1 MSDKLTK
8 GQAAVLAFIRRFTA
22 ENGYSPTDRDIQA
35 GMGFKSS
42 STARHHLAILERK
55 RVIQRQ
61 PGKARG
67 IVLPESRSTA
77 GRPLISI
84 PLLGGIT
91 AGLPV
96 EAIEQFESCIMVD
109 AHTLRLPMN
118 AKTFALK
125 VRGDSMTGVSIL
137 DGDYVIMEFRDPKP
151 GDIVAALIDGETT
164 LKTYIIRRGRPC
176 LRAENP
182 RYPDIIPGQEL
193 VIQGVMVA
201 VLRVPQ
207 AA

>member
-1 MSDKLTK
+1 MNDHLTT
-8 GQAAVLAFIRRFTA
+8 GQTAVLNFIRKFTA
-22 ENGYSPTDRDIQA
+22 ENGYSPTDRDIQE
-35 GMGFKSS
+35 GMGYSS
-42 STARHHLAILERK
+42 PSTARHYLAVLERK
-55 RVIQRQ
+55 GAIQRQ

-67 IVLPESRSTA
+67 IVLPESRAA
-77 GRPLISI
+77 GPLLTV

-96 EAIEQFESCIMVD
+96 EAFEQSGTCIMVD
-109 AHTLRLPMN
+109 AETLRLPYN

-137 DGDYVIMEFRDPKP
+137 DGDYVILELRDPRP
-151 GDIVAALIDGETT
+151 GDIVAALVDNETT
-164 LKTYIIRRGRPC
+164 LKTYIIRRGKPC

-182 RYPDIIPGQEL
+182 KYPDIIPGREL
-193 VIQGVMVA
+193 VVQGVMVA

-207 AA
+207 AAA

>member
-1 MSDKLTK
+1 MNQKLTT
-8 GQAAVLAFIRRFTA
+8 GQTAVLAFIRK
-22 ENGYSPTDRDIQA
+22 YSEEHRHTPTDREIQE
-35 GMGFKSS
+35 GMGFGSPS
-42 STARHHLAILERK
+42 VARHYLSVLERK
-55 RVIQRQ
+55 GTLRRH

-67 IVLPESRSTA
+67 IVLPEAQPR
-77 GRPLISI
+77 RPLLSI

-96 EAIEQFESCIMVD
+96 DAVQDSESCIMVD
-109 AHTLRLPMN
+109 AATLRLPSN
-118 AKTFALK
+118 ARTFALK

-137 DGDYVIMEFRDPKP
+137 DGDYVIMDTRDPKP
-151 GDIVAALIDGETT
+151 GDIVAALVDNETT
-164 LKTYIIRRGRPC
+164 LKTYIIRRGKPC

-182 RYPDIIPGQEL
+182 RYPDIIPGREL

-207 AA
+207 TAA

>member
-1 MSDKLTK
+1 MSDPLTT
-8 GQAAVLAFIRRFTA
+8 GQAAVLKFIRA
-22 ENGYSPTDRDIQA
+22 YLEKNHHAPTDREIQE
-35 GMGFKSS
+35 GMGFSS
-42 STARHHLAILERK
+42 PSVARHYLGILERK
-55 RVIQRQ
+55 GALQRH
-61 PGKARG
+61 PNKARG
-67 IVLPESRSTA
+67 IILPDA
-77 GRPLISI
+77 RPPRPMLSI

-96 EAIEQFESCIMVD
+96 DVVEHSESCIMVD
-109 AHTLRLPMN
+109 AATLRLPSN

-137 DGDYVIMEFRDPKP
+137 DGDYVIMDTREPKP
-151 GDIVAALIDGETT
+151 GDIVAALVDNETT
-164 LKTYIIRRGRPC
+164 LKTYIIRRGKPC

-182 RYPDIIPGQEL
+182 RYPDIIPGREL

-207 AA
+207 TAA

>member
-1 MSDKLTK
+1 MNQKLTT
-8 GQAAVLAFIRRFTA
+8 GQTAVLAFIRK
-22 ENGYSPTDRDIQA
+22 YSEEYGHTPTDREIQE
-35 GMGFKSS
+35 GMGFGSPS
-42 STARHHLAILERK
+42 VARHYLSVLERK
-55 RVIQRQ
+55 GTLRRH

-67 IVLPESRSTA
+67 IVLPEAQPR
-77 GRPLISI
+77 RPMLSI

-96 EAIEQFESCIMVD
+96 DAVQDSESCIMVD
-109 AHTLRLPMN
+109 AATLRLPSN
-118 AKTFALK
+118 ARTFALK

-137 DGDYVIMEFRDPKP
+137 DGDYVIMDTRDPKP
-151 GDIVAALIDGETT
+151 GDIVAALVDNETT
-164 LKTYIIRRGRPC
+164 LKTYIIRRGKPC

-182 RYPDIIPGQEL
+182 QYPDIIPGREL

-207 AA
+207 TAA

>member
-1 MSDKLTK
+1 MNQNLTT
-8 GQAAVLAFIRRFTA
+8 GQSAVLRFIRR
-22 ENGYSPTDRDIQA
+22 YSDEHGHPPTDREIQE
-35 GMGFKSS
+35 GMGFGSPS
-42 STARHHLAILERK
+42 VARHYLGVLERK
-55 RVIQRQ
+55 GALQRR

-67 IVLPESRSTA
+67 IILPDA
-77 GRPLISI
+77 RPPRPMLSI

-91 AGLPV
+91 AGFPV
-96 EAIEQFESCIMVD
+96 DAVQDSESCIMVD
-109 AHTLRLPMN
+109 AASLRLPSN

-137 DGDYVIMEFRDPKP
+137 DGDYVIMDTRDPKP
-151 GDIVAALIDGETT
+151 GDIVAALVDNETT
-164 LKTYIIRRGRPC
+164 LKTYIIRRGKPC

-182 RYPDIIPGQEL
+182 RYPDIIPGREL

-207 AA
+207 TAA